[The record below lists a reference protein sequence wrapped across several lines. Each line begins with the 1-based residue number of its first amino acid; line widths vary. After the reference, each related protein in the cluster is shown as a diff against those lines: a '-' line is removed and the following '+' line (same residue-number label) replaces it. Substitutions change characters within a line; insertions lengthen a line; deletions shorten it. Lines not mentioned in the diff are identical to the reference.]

1 MSPTDVKPP
10 FYSVQHVRE
19 TPNARPH
26 SVHTKG
32 HLLQQEV
39 SSGDV
44 QWVWVSLPSSVRS
57 STGALVRRLDTCSQL
72 LVVGVGWGWG
82 DSGLS
87 DHQTFRRVLGAPS
100 HPLSLQHQ
108 RLEQNLSP
116 DGGGHWAPMELQE
129 SEPLCPSWGWRS
141 QKAFKVPAT
150 TSDTSR
156 NHKARWSPHLP
167 PGALTLVCLLLP
179 QTSAP
184 HAAAQSWGPFL
195 ISPEGCQKA
204 DTPHP

>member
-1 MSPTDVKPP
+1 MLNHPFTVCSMSEKPP
-10 FYSVQHVRE
+10 MPGLTQSIPRGTF
-19 TPNARPH
+19 
-26 SVHTKG
+26 
-32 HLLQQEV
+32 
-39 SSGDV
+39 SSRKLVLGMFSESG
-44 QWVWVSLPSSVRS
+44 SLPSSVRS
-57 STGALVRRLDTCSQL
+57 STGALVSRRLYTCSQL
-72 LVVGVGWGWG
+72 LVVQEGWGWG

-87 DHQTFRRVLGAPS
+87 DHQTIRRVLGAPS

-116 DGGGHWAPMELQE
+116 DGGGHWAPTELQE

-156 NHKARWSPHLP
+156 NRKARWSPHLP
-167 PGALTLVCLLLP
+167 SGALTLVCLLLP

-195 ISPEGCQKA
+195 ISL
-204 DTPHP
+204 